1 MVQRV
6 GARSHALV
14 GGLGLAV
21 STLACAALVACG
33 DDTMVTDSG
42 LPDARDAGPDA
53 VVGVTVIPPAP
64 PDFLPC
70 PPGWREVAAVA
81 GAPAYCEP
89 YAPTGHA
96 DCPIDEAHFPGTPG
110 CAPIG
115 DACPSDGWP
124 TGLGATNVVYVR
136 HDAEAGGD
144 GTRSAPFTNLS
155 EAIALVP
162 DDGTVAVAPGTY
174 DGRIVVEKPLT
185 ILGACTDV
193 VITSAVP
200 SATVELVFAG
210 DVTLRNVR
218 LSAINNGIFVRGSNL
233 TLEGVVIDQV
243 GDIGLT
249 LFSATLTARRL
260 RFDRVTDAMDFALGS
275 TGQLDE
281 LAITGLARDAVRT
294 SDSEATIRDA
304 VMARSGEGVFYYG
317 DSDGGVLFERAAF
330 LGGGGALAT
339 GPLRVEIRDSVFL
352 GRPVDELIAAPDA
365 IAVFEGGTLILDRVR
380 IERARAL
387 GIAIADEG
395 ATLTVTDTSIRDT
408 LGTGD
413 GIGHALEVGFGAQA
427 TVDRLYVQGAHAVG
441 ILATEVSTVLI
452 ARDVTVLDTQPGASG
467 DLGRAF
473 QVQTGA
479 RVEGERLF
487 ASGNHE
493 VAIVSATVGSV
504 FTATDLTIAGTE
516 PRTCAG
522 CPAAGIGIGAYL
534 GASVT
539 LSRFHLTN
547 NSLLGLQLAQDGSAD
562 LSDGV
567 ISGHPV
573 GVNIQVPDYDIDRL
587 TRGVVFRDNET
598 NLDSTEL
605 PVPSPT
611 TER

>member
-1 MVQRV
+1 
-6 GARSHALV
+6 
-14 GGLGLAV
+14 
-21 STLACAALVACG
+21 
-33 DDTMVTDSG
+33 MVTDSG

-193 VITSAVP
+193 VITSEVP
-200 SATVELVFAG
+200 TPTVELRFAG
-210 DVTLRNVR
+210 DVTLRNIR
-218 LSAINNGIFVRGSNL
+218 LSAIDSGILVRESNL

-243 GDIGLT
+243 RHIGLT
-249 LFSATLTARRL
+249 LLTATVTARRL
-260 RFDRVTDAMDFALGS
+260 RFDRLTDAMDLALGS
-275 TGQLDE
+275 TGQFDE
-281 LAITGLARDAVRT
+281 LAITSVATDALRT
-294 SDSEATIRDA
+294 SSADVTIRDA
-304 VMARSGEGVFYYG
+304 VIARSGEGNFYFG
-317 DSDGGVLFERAAF
+317 ANDGGVLFERTAF
-330 LGGGGALAT
+330 LDGGSVLAI
-339 GPLRVEIRDSVFL
+339 GPPRVEIRDSVFL
-352 GRPVDELIAAPDA
+352 GRPVDELVTTPDA
-365 IAVFEGGTLILDRVR
+365 IAVFEGGSLVLDRVR

-387 GIAIADEG
+387 GIAITDETT
-395 ATLTVTDTSIRDT
+395 TLTVTDTLIRDT
-408 LGTGD
+408 LGIGD
-413 GIGHALEVGFGAQA
+413 DIGHALEVGIGARA
-427 TVDRLYVQGAHAVG
+427 TLERLYVQRAHAIG
-441 ILATEVSTVLI
+441 ILAAEANTLVV
-452 ARDVTVLDTQPGASG
+452 ARDVTVLDTQPNGSG
-467 DLGRAF
+467 TLGRAF

-479 RVEGERLF
+479 RIDGERLF

-493 VAIVSATVGSV
+493 VGVVSATLGSV
-504 FTATDLTIAGTE
+504 FAATDLTVAGTL
-516 PRTCAG
+516 PRTCSA
-522 CPAAGIGIGAYL
+522 CPSAGIGIGAYL
-534 GASVT
+534 GGSVT
-539 LSRFHLTN
+539 LGRFLLVA
-547 NSLLGLQLAQDGSAD
+547 NSLAGLQLADDGSAD

-567 ISGHPV
+567 ISDHLV
-573 GVNIQVPDYDIDRL
+573 GVNIQVPDYDIVRL
-587 TRGVVFRDNET
+587 TRGVVFRDNDT

-605 PVPSPT
+605 PIPDPT
-611 TER
+611 AGR